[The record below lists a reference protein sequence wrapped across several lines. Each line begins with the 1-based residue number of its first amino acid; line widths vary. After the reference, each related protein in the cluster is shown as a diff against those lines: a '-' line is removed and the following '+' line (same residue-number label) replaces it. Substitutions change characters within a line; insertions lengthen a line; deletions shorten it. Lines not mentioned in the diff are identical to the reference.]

1 MNHSPTAIERPDI
14 NYALVEKIRPP
25 MYRAMKYWG
34 KKPNSI
40 WSEQIGRYCPEGGTI
55 ADPFAGS
62 GVAAFEAVKLKRK
75 AIAFDL
81 NPMSSFFIE
90 ALASKWSA
98 DAFRTAAEQVK
109 EAVIGTDVY
118 RSHYLGNVDGKL
130 ATILNYRWEDGGV
143 VAVATESADKLRA
156 LKAATPADKR
166 LAKQMGDLEIEAWHP
181 TAKFPNHPSVTHLF
195 LKNVGGA
202 TIDHLWTKRNLF
214 ILAELFRHIVSITRS
229 GLRLQLLSAFSQTLH
244 LCTKMVIPRHE
255 AAHRDFSGSWGRPD
269 FMIRR
274 RQMEQN
280 PVDVFW
286 RSCVGRQS
294 VIEMMEDVAET
305 FPNGLDVHDAKSQKK
320 IRKSADIN
328 YGAIDVADLLDYL
341 KSGSI
346 DFVIT
351 DPPYAG
357 LVRYLPLS
365 VVWLAWLERADRKYK
380 PDLNAEIYVDRAPES
395 RVAYK
400 RRLRNAF
407 ENVHRM
413 LVGEGRLV
421 VTFHHQEVR
430 EFNDFALAV
439 KEAGFAIQKVTH
451 QYNRRS
457 GESNVSN
464 PYGVS
469 GSDFYVRCIKRQDI
483 DTGAKPEEQLGKFLV
498 QKAIEIIGGRN
509 EKTPYAFLF
518 EALWPELLE
527 AGYTQP
533 NDSNDEMRKF
543 LNLNA
548 GPGKIFL
555 KEASKDARIGDLW
568 WFNDP
573 KKYISHPDRP
583 LQDRVADSVLSY
595 LRRYISVKLDDV
607 IAELFREYPNGLT
620 PDPRTVHHFLERYAH
635 KAQGKWKINPDT
647 MIAATRH
654 SDSIATI
661 LRIGVKMSLRRFVGR
676 REQAEMSRDG
686 VRLRDIA
693 DVPSLNSLTKTFDS
707 ACIER
712 LEMVDA
718 VFLKPDSPEIVCLWE
733 VENTTNFHAAIF
745 RGSNAPLNVPKFMV
759 IPESRAREL
768 LNFTD
773 PLFLQSFAANGWRYL
788 TYADLARLAGYSAP
802 SLDEITRV
810 SKALG
815 GPPNAL

>member
-1 MNHSPTAIERPDI
+1 
-14 NYALVEKIRPP
+14 
-25 MYRAMKYWG
+25 
-34 KKPNSI
+34 
-40 WSEQIGRYCPEGGTI
+40 
-55 ADPFAGS
+55 
-62 GVAAFEAVKLKRK
+62 
-75 AIAFDL
+75 
-81 NPMSSFFIE
+81 
-90 ALASKWSA
+90 
-98 DAFRTAAEQVK
+98 
-109 EAVIGTDVY
+109 
-118 RSHYLGNVDGKL
+118 
-130 ATILNYRWEDGGV
+130 
-143 VAVATESADKLRA
+143 
-156 LKAATPADKR
+156 
-166 LAKQMGDLEIEAWHP
+166 
-181 TAKFPNHPSVTHLF
+181 
-195 LKNVGGA
+195 
-202 TIDHLWTKRNLF
+202 
-214 ILAELFRHIVSITRS
+214 
-229 GLRLQLLSAFSQTLH
+229 
-244 LCTKMVIPRHE
+244 
-255 AAHRDFSGSWGRPD
+255 
-269 FMIRR
+269 
-274 RQMEQN
+274 
-280 PVDVFW
+280 
-286 RSCVGRQS
+286 
-294 VIEMMEDVAET
+294 
-305 FPNGLDVHDAKSQKK
+305 
-320 IRKSADIN
+320 
-328 YGAIDVADLLDYL
+328 
-341 KSGSI
+341 
-346 DFVIT
+346 
-351 DPPYAG
+351 
-357 LVRYLPLS
+357 
-365 VVWLAWLERADRKYK
+365 
-380 PDLNAEIYVDRAPES
+380 
-395 RVAYK
+395 
-400 RRLRNAF
+400 
-407 ENVHRM
+407 
-413 LVGEGRLV
+413 
-421 VTFHHQEVR
+421 
-430 EFNDFALAV
+430 
-439 KEAGFAIQKVTH
+439 
-451 QYNRRS
+451 
-457 GESNVSN
+457 
-464 PYGVS
+464 
-469 GSDFYVRCIKRQDI
+469 VRCIKRQDI